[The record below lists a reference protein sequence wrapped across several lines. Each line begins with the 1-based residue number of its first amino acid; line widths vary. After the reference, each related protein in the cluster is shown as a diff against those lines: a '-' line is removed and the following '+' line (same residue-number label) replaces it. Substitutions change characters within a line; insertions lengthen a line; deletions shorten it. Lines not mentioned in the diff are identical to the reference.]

1 MHAQSAKLIYMCAC
15 TINNKQNK
23 QKDMPTKL
31 FKSMNIIRCVSGANL
46 NLFRYAAM
54 VLVLLVAFG
63 VGNAWAGGGSSDYY
77 ASLKITQSGPTG
89 AGSVYVANSN
99 SKPGTANPGTAV
111 KSASTTS
118 SGGNVTMYWWVD
130 INPGYNVSL
139 SGKVTGGPYSA
150 ASASGNV
157 SCAASGTADGTQAYT
172 ATATF
177 VAVTV
182 NSVDAAAKDLEPTNP
197 SIDYPFTVTFETS
210 NLKTIALDLDK
221 SPETADGK
229 FTITSWTQDG
239 NNVVATGKFNGGGSY
254 GGASRNN
261 STTVSLQSKASGS
274 TAKTCTVT
282 ANFPALAFV
291 GVEATEVYATQGES
305 GKTGSA
311 TFTYNYGAEDD
322 FPTAPTI
329 VHTSG
334 SGAFAVTGYTVTP
347 NFSTGVTTVTVN
359 YEFNTNNGVGETVEQ
374 LKLTAAN
381 GLEKTI
387 TITGHSEA
395 LATNDASVTPAG
407 GSATEYATFAQAL
420 AAANNL
426 TGATLT
432 LLRNVDLGTITAT
445 NNINKA
451 MTIDLN
457 GKELRAAVNATDVGI
472 LTIAKAVA
480 VTIKDS
486 KTGGKIINEI
496 ARNSAIRTI
505 FVNKAGATLTLE
517 SGTIAV
523 NNLGQYAS
531 AANSTLG
538 VAKYANCTARAIHQI
553 AGTTVNIN
561 GGRVE
566 AYGTRSVYGIVQASS
581 VATNVAGTSVLNITN
596 GEIYAEGPYAIYG
609 ICAYGKV
616 NFSNGAITTHVN
628 TNMVDARYAADAKE
642 NKYNGNGY
650 GIYMGASANAAAASC
665 YYGTLEMTGGTVSVT
680 NDRTLNGNYPNY
692 GVYLYAVAANV
703 SSATAVAADGKSRG
717 QIASAK
723 ASIDSGEISVISG
736 TQYSH
741 GVHVLGSYNSY
752 DNTNHTVQIKNCK
765 ITSKAYVCA
774 YGVSA
779 WGAINTTNGAC
790 YAGDVE
796 LTNCDIYAESLTT
809 TTAAAVWVYAT
820 SATIFK
826 DGTTTNAST
835 WGGEFAV
842 AGKAVINSGKYEAKT
857 KTTTAYGA
865 GTSLRAKTTYD
876 AETTVAT
883 NRKPG
888 GNAEAY
894 PILIIHGG
902 TFKGTTTTTS
912 AYGVSNGG
920 YTTIDGGTF
929 EAFATTTNAYGL
941 YTVSGKLTA
950 SGVTVSASATGTA
963 YGAYAN
969 CAVPGDKSTI
979 PTGFAYAG
987 ELELN
992 NCDITA
998 TTRTS
1003 TEARG
1008 VFVNATNQL
1017 YNWTKFHSDSAS
1029 GSWKATTTAEYYRQI
1044 YPCTIAGHDSVGI
1057 AIAAKATIN
1066 GCDIKAT
1073 AATTTAYGVYSTAT
1087 SVPASADSAASPV
1100 MNIKNT
1106 KFTVKTNGTTTAYGM
1121 YAGGPTTIDGC
1132 DFTVQPKTTTAYG
1145 VYVYDKKTTITNTKF
1160 DVKGT
1165 NTVYGLYAN
1174 AAIGSTTGWD
1184 YHGEFEL
1191 GEGNDLTAAATGGNT
1206 SHVLTLI
1213 ATKRNIASGRFA
1225 GNYANAA
1232 SAHITGGKYKATA
1245 TGTTSYVLN
1254 LSDQQ
1259 VQGDVISRPACIIED
1274 GKFWALASGG
1284 TTGICTANG
1293 QIGHIVFKG
1302 GFYNVNTNLAKYK
1315 EEGKNVNDV
1324 LAGTPEYTE
1333 GYRYKISSE
1342 LSGAAVC
1349 KVYTN
1354 ANSPSLRAEY
1364 ATLEEALQYVNA
1376 NTGTNLTIVMIADYT
1391 LKKGDYLLP
1400 SNATLVIP
1408 NDITRK
1414 SAIGTTPSRQNVNT
1428 PAPVQLIMLTFDA
1441 GVNMTVKGTI
1451 ETSAVNT
1458 AANGGSAITGAP
1470 TGNYGRLHLVEG
1482 STITLE
1488 SGANLNCWGYTT
1500 GKGEINALN
1509 GSTVREGFQLGY
1521 WRGGSAT
1528 SDMLSYRN
1536 SWHAFPVTDYFIQN
1550 VEAPITFRPGAQLL
1564 GYSGVNVSIV
1574 GIQAAN
1580 SVKLV
1585 GTSASMFLMEEKDA
1599 SEDTYVRKEYDPET
1613 DRAIWT
1619 VNSGAKIGSFSF
1631 SLAGN
1636 TVNSADYYLPISNN
1650 MTIYVNEGEFT
1661 ITQDAL
1667 LIPGAQVIISKLG
1680 KLTVASGKRL
1690 FVMDNEDWPGFLKS
1704 GTTTVSRWYYNALYS
1719 PSWTTNPR
1727 TLKYPP
1733 TTTRLPDGEIFVHG
1747 ETEGSYYTSTS
1758 GANIHSTNDDAG
1770 KVKFVANAGADN
1782 SIQHVVNTDNER
1794 VTINFT
1800 TAQLKNETPE
1810 TPYTSSKN
1818 TVAGEA
1824 FVYMEQQWVKVTDG
1838 CLTTRTDGSG
1848 THEYAKPSDV
1858 VEVVSNG
1865 DNAYRDVA
1873 TNSRYFINAE
1883 EALSNAQCVW
1893 WEVEPVTSGIYAG
1906 DYMANQEKYE
1916 NYGAYYYWDGS
1927 AGYWKPRYVTVT
1939 WKNQDGTT
1947 LATYTNVMCN
1957 TSPKYLSASPTW
1969 ANTSIEKHDWVGW
1982 RDADGNIY
1990 DKNAVLPVAQG
2001 NVTYTAYYNVSK
2013 YEYTIKFVNP
2023 DKTVIWAGLVE
2034 AGTIP
2039 ECPVEPTQA
2048 PTVSTVYTFT
2058 GWNTTP
2064 VEVTGTATYT
2074 AVYASSTRK
2083 YHVTFY
2089 NYDAQTVLYEADVD
2103 YNTRPVYAGVTPFRA
2118 NTSSFSYEWTGWQ
2131 QGINTYD
2138 TDDDL
2143 DIVTGNVNYI
2153 ATYSQMDLK
2162 YQVFFKR
2169 QDGSIIDAPLFNY
2182 EETPAA
2188 FPANPTLASTV
2199 STDYTFD
2206 HWEPAELVSVTEEGK
2221 VYTAYFSESPR
2232 QYTAHFVNYDG
2243 KTLGADQTIDYNT
2256 VPVYTGATPF
2266 HTNDSRNSFD
2276 FSGWAWEAGAGWEAG
2291 SIGVGEAFP
2300 AIKGDITFTA
2310 QFTPVLLQFNVIYQR
2325 EDGTIIEQQKKKW
2338 GETTTPPSVDG
2349 YQDQQWTYTFA
2360 GWTPSVV
2367 SEVTADATY
2376 TATFN
2381 KTAREYTLLI
2391 AVANMG
2397 YGTVSPSSVS
2407 APYGATVTTDG
2418 NVLKVNGATVATATP
2433 ATATAQ
2439 YTYAF
2444 DHWNNVPATVTGNIS
2459 DIEAV
2464 FTRTV
2469 NQYEV
2474 TFNMKGHGSAISE
2487 QTKDYGSKI
2496 DKPSDP
2502 SEAGYTFGGWYKEST
2517 CTNAWDFA
2525 TDVVIGETTLFA
2537 KWAVN
2542 QYTITF
2548 DTDGGS
2554 AVASITQ
2561 DYSST
2566 VTPPANP
2573 TRTGYTF
2580 AGWLPDVP
2588 ATMPVD
2594 GANCVAQWTINSYQ
2608 IKFVDE
2614 DGTTNLGSYPQTLD
2628 YGAAVT
2634 APEEP
2639 TKAADATN
2647 VYTFAGWSDGVST
2660 YASAD
2665 IPVATAA
2672 VTYTATYNSAP
2683 TVASVT
2689 VGGATTYYATL
2700 QAAFNYAA
2708 DKTEPTIKVLA
2719 DIALTAKVT
2728 YTNTSITTVTFDLNG
2743 HKVSGG
2749 LNPLLTLTS
2758 GSKTNGSFVIKS
2770 SVAGGQIRN
2779 TVNTTGARSCVVLSK
2794 GKLRLESG
2802 TIYIKNSN
2810 TGSSYAVNV
2819 ASGKTFTMTGG
2830 TLEAEGKKNV
2840 YALYTAGSS
2849 NISGGT
2855 IKVTQTTSS
2864 GYAAGVHVVYGTTT
2878 ITDSPTITVSG
2889 TKYVNGVRV
2898 GGLTP
2903 AINSGKTAVTMYNG
2917 VANIEGG
2924 TYTVTASTNTAY
2936 GVYCYGNTFKVDYA
2950 TNATLAGNYANGG
2963 TANVSGGEF
2972 SVTSNGATAYG
2983 VCLQTPATIQTALDA
2998 DGNATYD
3005 AATTHPK
3012 ANITGGKFNV
3022 SGTSSVGAVNTAVP
3036 NIDLVVEGGWY
3047 NDSTNLGKYTAP
3059 AKSCNYHVLDLPE
3072 EELPYKYKVAEA
3084 YTVTFK
3090 DGDNN
3095 TIQTGLVEKNT
3106 TPAYTGAT
3114 PTKTATARYTYTFN
3128 NTWSPA
3134 IVAVEGAA
3142 TYTAQFNSIANTY
3155 TIIWKNGDDVLET
3168 DENVTYGTTPSY
3180 DGATPVSPDESVQY
3194 TYPFTG
3200 WTPSVVSVTENA
3212 TYTATFGPAKTKMY
3226 PVVWKDWNGT
3236 TLREKSK
3243 GWGWQ
3248 IPEYDGATPSRAK
3261 DGNKVYTFAGWS
3273 EPVSVVENGD
3283 VTYTARY
3290 ALSIDVQ
3297 ESDEVTEIS
3306 IAEDEEV
3313 KITTVEV
3320 KGKLNVAADKTLTT
3334 DDLILEGTP
3343 SSSGEIT
3350 GEGTVAATRALFDF
3364 SQPGGFKA
3372 KTWYAV
3378 AVPWQVAVPAYQL
3391 GGVYIKKGEGEY
3403 VQQTLGSTFDLI
3415 YYNGELRAT
3424 GASKAWNYVE
3434 NDPAAD
3440 RIMVPGRAYMIYL
3453 VSDADTIRFERKAD
3467 APLHTNSL
3475 KTKKYA
3481 VSEGVNS
3488 DYADWNGI
3496 ANPATY
3502 HAYLNVGA
3510 TEGKGQVYNPDTKQ
3524 YEMFNMSSNKLVVG
3538 QPIFVQPQTAK
3549 TVVASDTYGTYSPA
3563 PRRAKAEESMT
3574 RYELYLAPSMDVATD
3589 RIIVRMS
3596 EDKETDEYI
3605 VGQDLAKMG
3614 VSSLVPQMWVDR
3626 YDSKMCI
3633 NTAIPTDDQAYYPL
3647 GISVPQNGEYDIFL
3661 DDEPDSESTLYLTY
3675 DGEVIW
3681 NLSYGFYVAHLEK
3694 GTNTHYGLRIV
3705 KTPKVATG
3713 IDNAETSGKDINV
3726 YKIIVDDKVFIIRGN
3741 QVYGI
3746 DGRLAK

>member
-1 MHAQSAKLIYMCAC
+1 
-15 TINNKQNK
+15 
-23 QKDMPTKL
+23 
-31 FKSMNIIRCVSGANL
+31 MNQFIRCVSGANL
-46 NLFRYAAM
+46 NLFRYTAM
-54 VLVLLVAFG
+54 VAVLLTLGA
-63 VGNAWAGGGSSDYY
+63 GNAWAGGGSSDYY
-77 ASLKITQSGPTG
+77 ASLKISQSGPTG

-99 SKPGTANPGTAV
+99 SKPGTDNPGTAV
-111 KSASTTS
+111 KSAVTTT

-139 SGKVTGGPYSA
+139 SGKVTGGPYTA
-150 ASASGNV
+150 ASANGSV
-157 SCAASGTADGTQAYT
+157 SCAASTSADGTQAYT

-182 NSVDAAAKDLEPTNP
+182 NSVDAASKDLAPTNP
-197 SIDYPFTVTFETS
+197 SADYPFTVTFETS
-210 NLKTIALDLDK
+210 NLKTIALDLNK

-229 FTITSWTQDG
+229 FTITSWAQDG

-291 GVEATEVYATQGES
+291 GVEATDVYASQGES

-311 TFTYNYGAEDD
+311 TFTYNYAAEDD
-322 FPTAPTI
+322 FPTTPTLTP
-329 VHTSG
+329 TSG
-334 SGAFAVTGYTVTP
+334 TGTFTVTGYTVTP
-347 NFSTGVTTVTVN
+347 DFAKGETTVTVN
-359 YEFNTNNGVGETVEQ
+359 YSFDTNNGIGDTPAT
-374 LKLTAAN
+374 LTLTAAN
-381 GLEKTI
+381 GDVRTVTI
-387 TITGHSEA
+387 AGHSEA

-420 AAANNL
+420 AAANGL
-426 TGATLT
+426 TGSTLT
-432 LLRNVDLGTITAT
+432 LLRNVDLGTITTT
-445 NNINKA
+445 NNISKA

-457 GKELRAAVNATDVGI
+457 GKELRAAVNATSVGI
-472 LTIAKAVA
+472 LTITAAVP

-496 ARNSAIRTI
+496 ARNSEIRTI

-538 VAKYANCTARAIHQI
+538 VAKYANCAARAIHQI

-566 AYGTRSVYGIVQASS
+566 AIATRNAIGIVQASS
-581 VATNVAGTSVLNITN
+581 KANTTTLNVSG
-596 GEIYAEGPYAIYG
+596 GEIYTEAPYAAYG
-609 ICAYGKV
+609 IYAYGKV
-616 NFSNGAITTHVN
+616 NMSDGVINTHIN
-628 TNMVDARYAADAKE
+628 TNMVNAYYAADNA
-642 NKYNGNGY
+642 NNTSNGLGH
-650 GIYMGASANAAAASC
+650 GIYMYATSSATASSC
-665 YYGTLEMTGGTVSVT
+665 YFGTLTMTGGTINVIS
-680 NDRTLNGNYPNY
+680 DRTKAADLKNY
-692 GVYLYAVAANV
+692 GIYLLSA
-703 SSATAVAADGKSRG
+703 SSGVGAGKIGTDGSLSQK
-717 QIASAK
+717 ACAK
-723 ASIDSGEISVISG
+723 ASIENVTINVHSG
-736 TQYSH
+736 TYYSY
-741 GVHVLGSYNSY
+741 GIYTQGCYNSF
-752 DNTNHTVQIKNCK
+752 DNTYFTIPIKNCT
-765 ITSKAYVCA
+765 IDVKAYVYT
-774 YGVSA
+774 YGIF
-779 WGAINTTNGAC
+779 GTCAINSTNGGC
-790 YAGDVE
+790 YWSDLE
-796 LTNCDIYAESLTT
+796 LTNNTVTAESVTSS
-809 TTAAAVWVYAT
+809 TAYAVYAAST

-826 DGTTTNAST
+826 DGTTTDAAVY
-835 WGGEFAV
+835 GGEYATASKV
-842 AGKAVINSGKYEAKT
+842 VINSGTYTAKT
-857 KTTTAYGA
+857 KTTTAYA
-865 GTSLRAKTTYD
+865 VCASTRAKTVYD
-876 AETTVAT
+876 SETTVAS
-883 NRKPG
+883 NRKLG
-888 GNAEAY
+888 GDAEAY
-894 PILIIHGG
+894 PIVIIHGG
-902 TFKGTTTTTS
+902 TFRGEATTTTS
-912 AYGVSNGG
+912 RAVSTGG

-929 EAFATTTNAYGL
+929 EAYSGTTTAYGL
-941 YTVSGKLTA
+941 YAPSGKITA
-950 SGVTVSASATGTA
+950 SGVTITANATQYA
-963 YGAYAN
+963 YGAVAD
-969 CAVPGDKSTI
+969 AVVPGDKSTA

-987 ELELN
+987 EVELN

-1008 VFVNATNQL
+1008 VSVGATNKL
-1017 YNWTKFHSDSAS
+1017 YNWTLFHSDSTS
-1029 GSWKATTTAEYYRQI
+1029 GKWAAATTAEYYRQI

-1073 AATTTAYGVYSTAT
+1073 AETTTAYGVYSTAT
-1087 SVPASADSAASPV
+1087 SVPASADASASPIV
-1100 MNIKNT
+1100 NIKNT

-1132 DFTVQPKTTTAYG
+1132 DFTVQPKTSSAYG
-1145 VYVYDKKTTITNTKF
+1145 VYVYDKKTAITNTKF

-1165 NTVYGLYAN
+1165 ATVYGLYAN

-1213 ATKRNIASGRFA
+1213 ATKRGITTGKFV

-1232 SAHITGGKYKATA
+1232 SAHILGGKYKATA

-1259 VQGDVISRPACIIED
+1259 VQGDVISRPTCTIED

-1293 QIGHIVFKG
+1293 QLGHIVFKG
-1302 GFYNVNTNLAKYK
+1302 GYYNANTNLAKYK

-1349 KVYTN
+1349 KVYTK
-1354 ANSPSLRAEY
+1354 ANSPSLLSEY

-1376 NTGTNLTIVMIADYT
+1376 NTGTNLTIVMVADYT
-1391 LKKGDYLLP
+1391 LKKGDYILP

-1408 NDITRK
+1408 K
-1414 SAIGTTPSRQNVNT
+1414 ELSQKAAIGNTPSRSAVST
-1428 PAPVQLIMLTFDA
+1428 PAPVQFLMLTFDA

-1470 TGNYGRLHLVEG
+1470 TGNFGRLHMVEG
-1482 STITLE
+1482 STMTLE

-1521 WRGGSAT
+1521 WRGGTAT
-1528 SDMLSYRN
+1528 SSMLNNRST
-1536 SWHAFPVTDYFIQN
+1536 WHAFPVTDYFIQN
-1550 VEAPITFRPGAQLL
+1550 VEAPITFRPGSNLY

-1580 SVKLV
+1580 DVKLV
-1585 GTSASMFLMEEKDA
+1585 GTSSSMFLIEAADA

-1613 DRAIWT
+1613 DRSIWT

-1650 MTIYVNEGEFT
+1650 MTINVNEGEFT
-1661 ITQDAL
+1661 VTQDVIQ
-1667 LIPGAQVIISKLG
+1667 IPGSIINISKLG

-1733 TTTRLPDGEIFVHG
+1733 TTTRLPDAEIFVQG

-1810 TPYTSSKN
+1810 TPYTSSKG

-1873 TNSRYFINAE
+1873 TGNRYFINAE
-1883 EALSNAQCVW
+1883 KALSNAQCVW
-1893 WEVEPVTSGIYAG
+1893 WEVEPVTSGTYAG
-1906 DYMANQEKYE
+1906 DYMANQEKYD

-1939 WKNQDGTT
+1939 WKNQDGST

-1969 ANTSIEKHDWVGW
+1969 ANTSVEKHDWVGW

-2039 ECPVEPTQA
+2039 ECQVEPTQA

-2074 AVYASSTRK
+2074 AVYSSSTRK

-2089 NYDAQTVLYEADVD
+2089 NYDAQSVLYEADVD
-2103 YNTRPVYAGVTPFRA
+2103 YNTRPVYGGVTPFRA

-2131 QGINTYD
+2131 QGTNTYD

-2143 DIVTGNVNYI
+2143 AIVTGNVNYI
-2153 ATYSQMDLK
+2153 ATYSQTDLK

-2206 HWEPAELVSVTEEGK
+2206 HWEPATLQPVTEEGK

-2232 QYTAHFVNYDG
+2232 QYTAYFVNYDG
-2243 KTLGADQTIDYNT
+2243 KTLNADQTIDYNT
-2256 VPVYTGATPF
+2256 IPAYTGAIPF
-2266 HTNDSRNSFD
+2266 KPNDSRNSFE
-2276 FSGWAWEAGAGWEAG
+2276 FSGWAWEAGADWEAG
-2291 SIGVGEAFP
+2291 SIAAGEAFP

-2310 QFTPVLLQFNVIYQR
+2310 QFSETLLQFNIIYKR
-2325 EDGTIIEQQKKKW
+2325 EDGTVIEQQKKKW
-2338 GETTTPPSVDG
+2338 GETTDFPTIGLNYEDET
-2349 YQDQQWTYTFA
+2349 YTYTFDHWSPA
-2360 GWTPSVV
+2360 AVES
-2367 SEVTADATY
+2367 SVTADATY
-2376 TATFN
+2376 TAFFN
-2381 KTAREYTLLI
+2381 QSIKTYTISSI
-2391 AVANMG
+2391 ATTPAG
-2397 YGTVSPSSVS
+2397 YGTVSPASLASIPQGS
-2407 APYGATVTTDG
+2407 AVT
-2418 NVLKVNGATVATATP
+2418 VNGNKITVNGTTITATP
-2433 ATATAQ
+2433 AAATAQ

-2444 DHWNNVPATVTGNIS
+2444 DHWNNVQATVTGNIS

-2474 TFNMKGHGSAISE
+2474 TFNMNGHGSAISG
-2487 QTKDYGSKI
+2487 QMKDYGSKI

-2502 SEAGYTFGGWYKEST
+2502 SEAGYTFAGWYKEDA
-2517 CTNAWDFA
+2517 CTNAWNFA
-2525 TDVVIGETTLFA
+2525 SDEVTGATTLFA
-2537 KWAVN
+2537 KWTVN
-2542 QYTITF
+2542 SYTITF
-2548 DTDGGS
+2548 DSNGGS
-2554 AVASITQ
+2554 EVASITQ
-2561 DYSST
+2561 NYGT
-2566 VTPPANP
+2566 AVTPPANP

-2608 IKFVDE
+2608 INFVDE
-2614 DGTTNLGSYPQTLD
+2614 DATINLGSYPQTLD

-2665 IPVATAA
+2665 IPAVSGA

-2700 QAAFNYAA
+2700 QAAFDYAA
-2708 DKTEPTIKVLA
+2708 DKTTPTIKVLA
-2719 DIALTAKVT
+2719 NIALTAKVT
-2728 YTNTSITTVTFDLNG
+2728 YTNTSKTTVTIDLNG
-2743 HKVSGG
+2743 HTVSGA

-2758 GSKTNGSFVIKS
+2758 PTNTGGQIVIKS
-2770 SVAGGQIRN
+2770 SVEGGQIRN
-2779 TVNTTGARSCVVLSK
+2779 RISSTSTRYCVALSK
-2794 GKLRLESG
+2794 GKLKLESG
-2802 TIYIKNSN
+2802 TIYNENTN
-2810 TGSSYAVNV
+2810 TGASYAV
-2819 ASGKTFTMTGG
+2819 SSSRTFTMTGG
-2830 TLEAEGKKNV
+2830 KLEAKGKTGV
-2840 YALYTAGSS
+2840 YPLYSTGTS
-2849 NISGGT
+2849 NISGGSIVAT
-2855 IKVTQTTSS
+2855 ETTS
-2864 GYAAGVHVVYGTTT
+2864 GTTAGVFAIAGTTT
-2878 ITDSPTITVSG
+2878 ISDEVDVQVTG
-2889 TKYVNGVRV
+2889 TSSVYGARV
-2898 GGLTP
+2898 GLRPSTSGGLYT
-2903 AINSGKTAVTMYNG
+2903 GTL
-2917 VANIEGG
+2917 NITGG
-2924 TYTVTASTNTAY
+2924 TFNVHASTSSAV
-2936 GVYCYGNTFKVDYA
+2936 GVYSYA
-2950 TNATLAGNYANGG
+2950 GTRAIDNKGNYACAG
-2963 TANVSGGEF
+2963 TANISGGEF
-2972 SVTSNGATAYG
+2972 TVTSEGAKAYG
-2983 VCLQTPATIQTALDA
+2983 VFVTGTVSIATAKDA
-2998 DGNATYD
+2998 DGNATY
-3005 AATTHPK
+3005 AAASATSK

-3022 SGTSSVGAVNTAVP
+3022 SGTSDVMAVNTSAT
-3036 NIDLVVEGGWY
+3036 NTDLVVEGGWY

-3059 AKSCNYHVLDLPE
+3059 TKSCNYHVLDLIGE
-3072 EELPYKYKVAEA
+3072 DPYNYKVAEA
-3084 YTVTFK
+3084 YTITF
-3090 DGDNN
+3090 NN
-3095 TIQTGLVEKNT
+3095 YDDTQLQSGLVEKDQI
-3106 TPAYTGAT
+3106 PACDE
-3114 PTKTATARYTYTFN
+3114 PTKTDTEKYTYTFSG
-3128 NTWSPA
+3128 WDPA
-3134 IVAVEGAA
+3134 IAAVSE
-3142 TYTAQFNSIANTY
+3142 
-3155 TIIWKNGDDVLET
+3155 D
-3168 DENVTYGTTPSY
+3168 
-3180 DGATPVSPDESVQY
+3180 
-3194 TYPFTG
+3194 
-3200 WTPSVVSVTENA
+3200 A
-3212 TYTATFGPAKTKMY
+3212 TYTATYTETARIYSVSLNTNEGVINAGNVENYT
-3226 PVVWKDWNGT
+3226 
-3236 TLREKSK
+3236 
-3243 GWGWQ
+3243 
-3248 IPEYDGATPSRAK
+3248 YDVGATLPTNVTREGYSFDGWYDNSSLEGNAVTTISKIATGDKEYWAKWSAIEYTITWLNWDGSLLKDPTVQSHNYFGEYPAYPIGNINNPIPTREPSDGKTYEWDGWSTEPYGAGTSYAK
-3261 DGNKVYTFAGWS
+3261 DNLPAVT
-3273 EPVSVVENGD
+3273 GD
-3283 VTYTARY
+3283 ATYYAHFRITA
-3290 ALSIDVQ
+3290 IDVVSNEDIAID
-3297 ESDEVTEIS
+3297 ES
-3306 IAEDEEV
+3306 
-3313 KITTVEV
+3313 TTVTTTTVRVE
-3320 KGKLNVAADKTLTT
+3320 GRLNVNSEASLTT
-3334 DDLILEGTP
+3334 DDLILEATP

-3350 GEGTVAATRALFDF
+3350 GSGTVTATHAYFDF
-3364 SQPGGFKA
+3364 SNGAEGFKA
-3372 KTWYAV
+3372 RRWYAV
-3378 AVPWQVAVPAYQL
+3378 AVPWQVEVAAY
-3391 GGVYIKKGEGEY
+3391 GSENGVYLTNDGENY
-3403 VQQTLGSTFDLI
+3403 TRQVLGSTFDLI
-3415 YYNGELRAT
+3415 YYDGERRAAQ
-3424 GASKAWNYVE
+3424 GHSDDCWKYVEDDDASKH
-3434 NDPAAD
+3434 
-3440 RIMVPGRAYMIYL
+3440 IMYPGRAYMIYL
-3453 VSDADTIRFERKAD
+3453 TSDAQTIRFERKSGTNLITNTLAVYAFTLRTGNNKD
-3467 APLHTNSL
+3467 AN
-3475 KTKKYA
+3475 
-3481 VSEGVNS
+3481 
-3488 DYADWNGI
+3488 WNGI

-3502 HAYLNVGA
+3502 HAYINANVKNYSTNVLNV
-3510 TEGKGQVYNPDTKQ
+3510 GQVYNAETRT
-3524 YEMFNMSSNKLVVG
+3524 YSLVNMNDNNLVVG
-3538 QPIFVQPQTAK
+3538 QPIFVQATA
-3549 TVVASDTYGTYSPA
+3549 TNESVVAYATHDAAFHA
-3563 PRRAKAEESMT
+3563 PRRAKAQGASTT
-3574 RYELYLAPSMDVATD
+3574 RYELMFAPNEGEVTD
-3589 RIIVRMS
+3589 RIIVRMDD
-3596 EDKETDEYI
+3596 EKETDEYI
-3605 VGQDLAKMG
+3605 VGQDLVKMG
-3614 VSSLVPQMWVDR
+3614 VSDIVPQMWVDR
-3626 YDSKMCI
+3626 YDGKMCI
-3633 NTAIPTDDQAYYPL
+3633 NTVAPINNRADYPL
-3647 GISVPQNGEYDIFL
+3647 GISVQQSGVYDIFIDDQP
-3661 DDEPDSESTLYLTY
+3661 DDETMLYLTY
-3675 DGEVIW
+3675 DGEAIW
-3681 NLSYGFYVAHLEK
+3681 NLSYGGYVANLEK
-3694 GTNTHYGLRIV
+3694 GTNSHYGLRIV
-3705 KTPKVATG
+3705 RSPKVTTG
-3713 IDNAETSGKDINV
+3713 IEETTILNGDAVRKVVIE
-3726 YKIIVDDKVFIIRGN
+3726 DKVFIIRNG
-3741 QVYGI
+3741 QIFGI